1 MIPIMKT
8 YKLVYNPYK
17 VETKLFIVKENG
29 ILQPISE
36 DSSLAPIF
44 HQRMQKWIVP
54 HDLWKGFFAELKE
67 VCGESHIE
75 LLFVGT
81 AEDYSDLLYACK
93 QYAPKAN
100 FSVDLTNV
108 LSKGSQMHINGE
120 YKLWQIQELIK
131 DAQENADASV
141 LPEDVIACLDRA
153 LDPYFEINVV
163 APVSAGKSTLQNALI
178 GRRLLPTSNEAKT
191 AVLTR
196 TRINNGMSDF
206 RAESLL
212 HDGTKQV
219 HNEPV
224 TQKLINTL
232 NDEIDPADP
241 SGESALR
248 DIIYLEGPSPQFEDC
263 ALDLVFV
270 DTPGGNNAMNE
281 RHKEV
286 MRKALFAENK
296 NVILFVFSQNTISHE
311 NTLEALKEAAE
322 AMRQGLNGKMSQ
334 DRFLFVCTGCDLI
347 PGNLAGT
354 EKSIRNVLNSCG
366 ITDPNLFMVS
376 SLVVELLRTEE
387 NNQAMID
394 AGLPQRCDR
403 LSKQDKNLLE
413 SCIKQLALPECDL
426 YAHASISESHKQ
438 IIGSRITELKE
449 AYEDH
454 ERRLEDIEDGYI
466 ECSPEDQVRLR
477 KELVSIGKQLAMLNS
492 GIPGLEI
499 AIREYL
505 NRYAIPMKIQQAC
518 MSLRAKADEAEML
531 KKVADQWT
539 SSNEA
544 AEAAKKEAEARK
556 AELDRSKVLK
566 GDRKKLQALT
576 IGKNGILTKSSSY
589 VQQLENL
596 PMPQMAG
603 AKHMKIDGK
612 EGAWIRKESA
622 QQYLDTVNR
631 SLMNNMKLVVNDM
644 TDYFNDNIV
653 STCNQIMDDYRKH
666 IEALKESG
674 AFNLAGLDVSKII
687 AATPG
692 ISSTIDVDG
701 LAKSRREIVG
711 SKSVAKKGFW
721 NGVKRFFGYQSGFE
735 KVSVYGDVEYVFILD
750 LYTTQRA
757 RMVNAFHNWVSDE
770 TDALEDK
777 LETLKND
784 VSLRMDKL
792 DEFIQKLFKEYIAKL
807 GDSKLLQ
814 KEAEKW
820 KVQSEWLESFLEKV
834 NNLLDVESVDSAT
847 TEKKG

>member
-1 MIPIMKT
+1 MKT

-17 VETKLFIVKENG
+17 VETKLFAVKENG
-29 ILQPISE
+29 NLQAVSE

-44 HQRMQKWIVP
+44 HQRLQKWVAP

-67 VCGESHIE
+67 VCGENHIK
-75 LLFVGT
+75 LMFVGT
-81 AEDYSDLLYACK
+81 EEDYGDLLSACK
-93 QYAPKAN
+93 VYAPKAN
-100 FSVDLTNV
+100 FEVDLINL
-108 LSKGSQMHINGE
+108 LSKGSQMQVKGE
-120 YKLWQIQELIK
+120 YKLMQIQDLIK
-131 DAQENADASV
+131 DARENADETV
-141 LPEDVIACLDRA
+141 LPEDIFVCLDRA

-191 AVLTR
+191 AVLTQ

-212 HDGTKQV
+212 HDGTREV
-219 HNEPV
+219 HTEPV

-232 NDEIDPADP
+232 NDELDPTDP
-241 SGESALR
+241 NGESALR
-248 DIIYLEGPSPQFEDC
+248 DVIYLEGPSAQFEGC
-263 ALDLVFV
+263 SLDLVFV

-322 AMRQGLNGKMSQ
+322 AMRLGLNGKMSQ

-366 ITDPNLFMVS
+366 ITEPNLFMVS

-387 NNQAMID
+387 FNQAMV
-394 AGLPQRCDR
+394 ASGQSQRCDR
-403 LSKQDKNLLE
+403 LTKQDKNLLE
-413 SCIKQLALPECDL
+413 ACIKQLALPECDL
-426 YAHASISESHKQ
+426 YAHASISEGHKKLLGEQ
-438 IIGSRITELKE
+438 IDQLKAE
-449 AYEDH
+449 YEEH
-454 ERRLEDIEDGYI
+454 ERKLEDIEDGYI
-466 ECSPEDQVRLR
+466 DCTPEEQIAIRR
-477 KELVSIGKQLAMLNS
+477 EFVSIGKKLAMLNS

-518 MSLRAKADEAEML
+518 MSIRAKADEAEML

-539 SSNEA
+539 SSDN
-544 AEAAKKEAEARK
+544 AAKAAKAEAEAKK
-556 AELDRSKVLK
+556 AELERSKVLK
-566 GDRKKLQALT
+566 GDRQKLQALS
-576 IGKNGILTKSSSY
+576 IGKNSILAKSASY

-612 EGAWIRKESA
+612 EGAWIRKGSA
-622 QQYLDTVNR
+622 QQYLETINR

-644 TDYFNDNIV
+644 TEYFNDNIV
-653 STCNQIMDDYRKH
+653 NTCNQIMDDYRKH
-666 IEALKESG
+666 IQALKESG
-674 AFNLAGLDVSKII
+674 AFDLAGLDVAKII

-692 ISSTIDVDG
+692 ISTTIDLDG
-701 LAKSRREIVG
+701 LTKSKREIVG
-711 SKSVAKKGFW
+711 RKTVAKKGFW
-721 NGVKRFFGYQSGFE
+721 NAVKRFFGSQDGFE
-735 KVSVYGDVEYVFILD
+735 QVAQYDNVEYVFILD

-757 RMVNAFHNWVSDE
+757 KIINAFRNWVGDE
-770 TDALEDK
+770 MDALEDK
-777 LETLKND
+777 LTSLKKD

-792 DEFIQKLFKEYIAKL
+792 DAFIKKLFDEYIAKL
-807 GDSKLLQ
+807 GDSKLLE

-820 KVQSEWLESFLEKV
+820 KEQSEWLENFLSKV
-834 NNLLDVESVDSAT
+834 DKLLDIDSSDEVNT
-847 TEKKG
+847 VKKG